1 MKKMCKYIVLGVLA
15 CVSLLSCQMEE
26 EVPQVLAEV
35 NNELIEPSYTSVV
48 LTCDLISNLTIASV
62 RAYVSPTLDFEGAAY
77 GLLSDLGEGTY
88 SGKVEG
94 LQEATSYYVRY
105 EIRNYL
111 SSYMLEQVSEFQTF
125 ASSSPVIFTKQV
137 TDIDFTTARV
147 LATVK
152 TDGGAAIQERGV
164 CYSQSANPTVE
175 DTKVVYG
182 DGLGDYSCLLLYL
195 EEGTEYHV
203 RAYAVN
209 EQGVF
214 YGEDLAFTTLTRT
227 YHADHEYVDLGLS
240 VMWATCNIGE
250 HMPEKSGDYFAWG
263 ETTPKAKYDWSNY
276 LWCNY
281 TNDAWECLTKYNVQ
295 LELGAIDKQ
304 TSLNLSDDAAQQN
317 WGGDWRI
324 PTNQE
329 MRELIWQC
337 DWVLRKNGYAVI
349 SRVNG
354 NSIFLSAGG
363 CMDGSSI
370 SMPGEGGYYWSN
382 GLNVDDPKTAH
393 VLYFNTIYKQ
403 YKYDI
408 SLSRSMGC
416 FIRPVYPKK

>member
-1 MKKMCKYIVLGVLA
+1 MKKMCKYICMALFA
-15 CVSLLSCQMEE
+15 CFAMAACQSEE
-26 EVPQVLAEV
+26 LPTPVLAEV
-35 NNELIEPSYTSVV
+35 NKELIEPSYTSVV

-77 GLLSDLGEGTY
+77 GVLSNLGDGTY
-88 SGKVEG
+88 SGKVDG
-94 LQEATSYYVRY
+94 LQEATSYYVCY

-125 ASSSPVIFTKQV
+125 SYTSPVIYTRQV
-137 TDIDFTTARV
+137 ADIDFTSARV

-152 TDGGAAIQERGV
+152 TESGPVLQERGV

-175 DTKVVYG
+175 DTKVASGNGV
-182 DGLGDYSCLLLYL
+182 GDYSCMLLYL

-209 EQGVF
+209 DQGVF
-214 YGEDLAFTTLTRT
+214 YGEDLSFTTLART
-227 YHADHEYVDLGLS
+227 YHECHEYVDLGLS

-263 ETTPKAKYDWSNY
+263 ETTPKSKYDWSTY
-276 LWCNY
+276 LWCKY
-281 TNDAWECLTKYNVQ
+281 TNDEWECLIKYNVQ

-304 TSLNLSDDAAQQN
+304 TSLNVSDDAARQN

-324 PTNQE
+324 PTNKE
-329 MRELIWQC
+329 MRELISQC
-337 DWVLRKNGYAVI
+337 DWVLKENGSEVI

-370 SMPGEGGYYWSN
+370 SLPGEGGYYWSS

-393 VLYFNTIYKQ
+393 VLYFNTIYDL

-408 SLSRSMGC
+408 SVSRAMGC
-416 FIRPVYPKK
+416 FIRPVYSK

>member
-1 MKKMCKYIVLGVLA
+1 MKKMCKYIVVGLLA

-48 LTCDLISNLTIASV
+48 LTCDLLTNLTIESV
-62 RAYVSPTLDFEGAAY
+62 RAYVSPTLDFEDAVY
-77 GLLSDLGEGTY
+77 VVLSDMGEGTY
-88 SGKVEG
+88 SGEVDG
-94 LQEATSYYVRY
+94 LNEATSYYVRY

-125 ASSSPVIFTKQV
+125 AYSSPVIYTRQVMDIAFTS
-137 TDIDFTTARV
+137 ARV

-182 DGLGDYSCLLLYL
+182 DGLGDYSCMLLYL

-209 EQGVF
+209 DQGAF
-214 YGEDLAFTTLTRT
+214 YGEDLSFTTLART
-227 YHADHEYVDLGLS
+227 FHADHEYVDLGLS

-263 ETTPKAKYDWSNY
+263 ETAPKSKYDWSTY

-281 TNDAWECLTKYNVQ
+281 TNDVWECLTKYNTQ
-295 LELGAIDKQ
+295 SELGAVDKL
-304 TSLNLSDDAAQQN
+304 TTLSLSDDAARQI
-317 WGGDWRI
+317 WGGEWRM
-324 PTNQE
+324 PTSKE
-329 MRELIWQC
+329 IYELLTKC
-337 DWVLRKNGYAVI
+337 DWEFKETGYEVI
-349 SRVNG
+349 STING

-363 CMDGSSI
+363 CMNGNSI
-370 SMPGEGGYYWSN
+370 FKPGEHGYYWSN
-382 GLNVDDPKTAH
+382 GLLADEAKNAH
-393 VLYFNTIYKQ
+393 VLYFNKKDRSDT
-403 YKYDI
+403 